1 MDHTGLSAL
10 IVEDNASLAATLVDV
25 VRERAR
31 EVDHAGSVAE
41 ATSWLETRQPGLVVL
56 DFKLPDGTGLDVLN
70 LLGPRSPQP
79 VVIAVSGEATPED
92 SFRLARA
99 GVRCFLRKPF
109 GLERIRAALEEA
121 LDTSPDPLVEVRA
134 VVGHKGIKELE
145 FEVRRTMVSEA
156 LAKSGG
162 SVRGAAALLGI
173 SRQLLQHILKTPEFE
188 GQIPRPKDPR

>member
-1 MDHTGLSAL
+1 MEPTGLLAL
-10 IVEDNASLAATLVDV
+10 IVEDNASLRATLADV
-25 VRERAR
+25 VRERAS
-31 EVDHAGSVAE
+31 EVGLVGSVVE
-41 ATSWLETRQPGLVVL
+41 ARQWLETRQPTLVVL
-56 DFKLPDGTGLDVLN
+56 DFKLPDGTGLD
-70 LLGPRSPQP
+70 LLHELAPRSPQP
-79 VVIAVSGEATPED
+79 VVVAVSGEATPEE

-109 GLERIRAALEEA
+109 GLDAIRSALDEA
-121 LDTSPDPLVEVRA
+121 LDTSPDPLVEVRG

-145 FEVRRTMVSEA
+145 FEVRRAMVSEA

-188 GQIPRPKDPR
+188 GQIPRPREGR

>member
-1 MDHTGLSAL
+1 MEHSGLLAL
-10 IVEDNASLAATLVDV
+10 VVEDNAGLASTLSEV
-25 VRERAR
+25 VRERAN
-31 EVDHAGSVAE
+31 EVHWASSVAE
-41 ATSWLETRQPGLVVL
+41 ATEWLASRQPDLVIL
-56 DFKLPDGTGLDVLN
+56 DFKLPDGTGLDVLH

-109 GLERIRAALEEA
+109 GLGAVRSALDEA
-121 LDTSPDPLVEVRA
+121 LDTSPDPMIEVRG

-145 FEVRRTMVSEA
+145 FEVRRAMVSEA

-188 GQIPRPKDPR
+188 GQIPRPR

>member
-1 MDHTGLSAL
+1 MDDNGLSAL
-10 IVEDNASLAATLVDV
+10 VVEDNAGLATTLAEV
-25 VRERAR
+25 VQERAKA
-31 EVDHAGSVAE
+31 VHAVGSLAE
-41 ATSWLETRQPGLVVL
+41 ATRWLADHQPDLVVL
-56 DFKLPDGTGLDVLN
+56 DFKLPDGTGLDVLEV
-70 LLGPRSPQP
+70 LAPRLPQP

-109 GLERIRAALEEA
+109 GLDAVRAAVEEA
-121 LDTSPDPLVEVRA
+121 LDTSPDPLVEVRGA
-134 VVGHKGIKELE
+134 VGHIGIKELE
-145 FEVRRTMVSEA
+145 FEVRRAMVSEA

-188 GQIPRPKDPR
+188 GQIPRPPPR

>member
-1 MDHTGLSAL
+1 MEHTGLSAL
-10 IVEDNASLAATLVDV
+10 IVEDNAGLASTLSDV
-25 VRERAR
+25 VRERASA
-31 EVDHAGSVAE
+31 VHWVANVAE
-41 ATSWLETRQPGLVVL
+41 ATSWLEGHRPSLVVL
-56 DFKLPDGTGLDVLN
+56 DFKLPDGTGLDVLRV
-70 LLGPRSPQP
+70 LAPRSPQP
-79 VVIAVSGEATPED
+79 VVVAVSGEATPEE

-109 GLERIRAALEEA
+109 GLEAVRAALDEA

-145 FEVRRTMVSEA
+145 FEVRKAMVCEA

-173 SRQLLQHILKTPEFE
+173 SRQLLQHILKAPEFD
-188 GQIPRPKDPR
+188 GQIPR

>member
-1 MDHTGLSAL
+1 MEHTGLSAL
-10 IVEDNASLAATLVDV
+10 IVEDNAALSATLADV

-31 EVDHAGSVAE
+31 EVHTAGSVTE
-41 ATSWLETRQPGLVVL
+41 ATSWLETKHPDLVVL
-56 DFKLPDGTGLDVLN
+56 DFKLPDGNGLDVLQ
-70 LLGPRSPQP
+70 LLAPRSPQP

-109 GLERIRAALEEA
+109 GLEAVRSALDEA
-121 LDTSPDPLVEVRA
+121 LDTSPDPLVEVRG

-145 FEVRRTMVSEA
+145 FEVRRAMVSEA

-173 SRQLLQHILKTPEFE
+173 SRQLLQHILKAPEFE
-188 GQIPRPKDPR
+188 GQIPRPR

>member
-10 IVEDNASLAATLVDV
+10 VVEDNAGLVATLVDV
-25 VRERAR
+25 VRERALA
-31 EVDHAGSVAE
+31 VDHAGSVA
-41 ATSWLETRQPGLVVL
+41 AAASFLEHKQPGLVVL
-56 DFKLPDGTGLDVLN
+56 DFKLPDGTGLDVLH

-99 GVRCFLRKPF
+99 GVRCFLRKPL
-109 GLERIRAALEEA
+109 GLDAIRAALDEA
-121 LDTSPDPLVEVRA
+121 LDTSPDPMVEVRGA
-134 VVGHKGIKELE
+134 VGHIGIKELE
-145 FEVRRTMVSEA
+145 FEVRRAMVSEA

-173 SRQLLQHILKTPEFE
+173 SRQLLQHILKAPEFE
-188 GQIPRPKDPR
+188 GQIPRLR